1 MNKKKLKKIII
12 ITTLSTLVINPNKY
26 PITHTTDDLTTNSVF
41 DIATEKC
48 NNFADAYNSQ
58 NDMLIKVENT
68 LLIRHFFLET
78 LDEINKDLKK
88 NNKDFKINIGPQ
100 LLSTFKERDEQYI
113 KDYDICNLDGTIDD
127 NKLQSHLEYIEK
139 FITSFSNSKKLY
151 IKPVYVDDNFLP
163 VFL

>member
-1 MNKKKLKKIII
+1 MA
-12 ITTLSTLVINPNKY
+12 LSTLVINPNKY
-26 PITHTTDDLTTNSVF
+26 PITHTTDDLNTNSVF

-48 NNFADAYNSQ
+48 NNFADACNSQ

-68 LLIRHFFLET
+68 LLIRQFFLET

-88 NNKDFKINIGPQ
+88 NNKDFKINIGSQ
-100 LLSTFKERDEQYI
+100 LLSKFKERDEQYI

-139 FITSFSNSKKLY
+139 FITSFSNSKKLS
-151 IKPVYVDDNFLP
+151 IKPVCVDDNFLS

>member
-1 MNKKKLKKIII
+1 MA
-12 ITTLSTLVINPNKY
+12 LSTLVINPNKY
-26 PITHTTDDLTTNSVF
+26 PITHTTDDLTTNSIF

-100 LLSTFKERDEQYI
+100 LLSTFKERGEQYV

-139 FITSFSNSKKLY
+139 FITSFTNSKKLY
-151 IKPVYVDDNFLP
+151 IKPVYVDDNFLS

>member
-1 MNKKKLKKIII
+1 
-12 ITTLSTLVINPNKY
+12 
-26 PITHTTDDLTTNSVF
+26 
-41 DIATEKC
+41 
-48 NNFADAYNSQ
+48 
-58 NDMLIKVENT
+58 MLIKVENT

-127 NKLQSHLEYIEK
+127 NRLQSHLEYIEK

-151 IKPVYVDDNFLP
+151 IKPVYVVKSFSYLY
-163 VFL
+163 FFRIIY

>member
-1 MNKKKLKKIII
+1 MA
-12 ITTLSTLVINPNKY
+12 LSTLVINPNKY

-68 LLIRHFFLET
+68 SLIRHFFLET
-78 LDEINKDLKK
+78 LDEINKDLRK
-88 NNKDFKINIGPQ
+88 NNKDFKTNIGPQ

-139 FITSFSNSKKLY
+139 FITSFTNSKKLY
-151 IKPVYVDDNFLP
+151 IKPVYVDDNFLS

>member
-1 MNKKKLKKIII
+1 
-12 ITTLSTLVINPNKY
+12 
-26 PITHTTDDLTTNSVF
+26 
-41 DIATEKC
+41 
-48 NNFADAYNSQ
+48 
-58 NDMLIKVENT
+58 MLIKVENT

-100 LLSTFKERDEQYI
+100 LLPTFKESDEQYI

-127 NKLQSHLEYIEK
+127 NRLQSHLEYIEK

-151 IKPVYVDDNFLP
+151 IKPVYVDKSFSYLY
-163 VFL
+163 FFRIIY